1 VKMIDLDVLVLAAG
15 KSERIRSIADGL
27 PKPLLKVGGRS
38 VLEQNLRRLAKQG
51 IGQAWINVHYRPEAI
66 REAIGDGAQLGLK
79 VRYSMEA
86 EILGTAGA
94 ARHLLSHW
102 TGRLLVVYGDNLLSF
117 DLQRLASVHRESGA
131 PVTIGLFDRRI
142 SAHTGIA
149 GGRVTVDDERRITSF
164 RELGDQGGP
173 AEGLVNA
180 GVYLIERDILA
191 RIPPDTF
198 FDFARDLFPALIAE
212 GLPLN
217 AYVFGPEEYCL
228 GIDTPEHFSA
238 AQKLFNARAIRFQ

>member
-1 VKMIDLDVLVLAAG
+1 MKIIDLDVLVLAAG
-15 KSERIRSIADGL
+15 KSERIQSIAKGL
-27 PKPLLKVGGRS
+27 PKPLLKVGDRS
-38 VLEQNLRRLAKQG
+38 VLERNLRCLAKQG
-51 IGQAWINVHYRPEAI
+51 ISQAWINVHYRPEAI
-66 REAIGDGAQLGLK
+66 YKTIGDGAHLGLT
-79 VRYSMEA
+79 VRYSMEP

-102 TGRLLVVYGDNLLSF
+102 TRRLLVVYGDNLLSF
-117 DLQRLASVHRESGA
+117 DLQRLSSVHRESGA
-131 PVTIGLFDRRI
+131 PVTIGLFDRQV

-149 GGRVTVDDERRITSF
+149 GGRVTVNDDRRITSF
-164 RELGDQGGP
+164 QEIGDQGGP

-180 GVYLIERDILA
+180 GVYLIERDILT

-212 GLPLN
+212 GLLLN
-217 AYVFGPEEYCL
+217 AYVFGPEEFCL

-238 AQKLFNARAIRFQ
+238 AQKLFNTRAISFQ